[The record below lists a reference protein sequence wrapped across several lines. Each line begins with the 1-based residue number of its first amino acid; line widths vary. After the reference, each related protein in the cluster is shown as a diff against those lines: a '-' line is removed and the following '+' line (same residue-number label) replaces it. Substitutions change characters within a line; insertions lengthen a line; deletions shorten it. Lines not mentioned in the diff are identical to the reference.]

1 MDSFV
6 TSTYFGLVL
15 SLTGYYLGVK
25 IREKTNLALFNPL
38 FVSAF
43 LIICV
48 LVLLHIPYESFNIGA
63 SYLTY
68 LLTPATVCLA
78 LPLYREIKILKKHF
92 KTMMIAL
99 LAGCL
104 TCFLLVI
111 LLALFFKLENDFA
124 RSLLPK
130 SITTAIAIG
139 VSEEIG
145 GISGITV
152 AAVVI
157 TGILS
162 AMIYVETPTNPI
174 FELFNI
180 HHPIAQGLALGAAGH
195 AIGTSKALEMGE
207 IQGAMSSLAIVV
219 MGILTVVLAPVI
231 ANFIH

>member
-15 SLTGYYLGVK
+15 SLASYYLGVK
-25 IREKTNLALFNPL
+25 IREKTNMALFNPL

-43 LIICV
+43 LIIIV
-48 LVLLHIPYESFNIGA
+48 LVLLHIPYASFNIGA

-104 TCFLLVI
+104 TCFILVV
-111 LLALFFKLENDFA
+111 LLALFFKLEGDFA

-139 VSEEIG
+139 ISEEIG

-162 AMIYVETPTNPI
+162 AMISEKI

-219 MGILTVVLAPVI
+219 MGILTVVLAPMI
-231 ANFIH
+231 ANVIH

>member
-15 SLTGYYLGVK
+15 SLASYYLGVK
-25 IREKTNLALFNPL
+25 IREKTNMALFNPL

-43 LIICV
+43 LIIIV
-48 LVLLHIPYESFNIGA
+48 LVLLHIPYASFNVGA

-92 KTMMIAL
+92 KTMMIA
-99 LAGCL
+99 GCL
-104 TCFLLVI
+104 TCFILVV
-111 LLALFFKLENDFA
+111 LLALFFKLEGDFA

-139 VSEEIG
+139 ISEEIG

-162 AMIYVETPTNPI
+162 AIISEKI

>member
-15 SLTGYYLGVK
+15 SLASYYLGVK
-25 IREKTNLALFNPL
+25 IREKTNMALFNPL

-43 LIICV
+43 LIIIV
-48 LVLLHIPYESFNIGA
+48 LVLLHIPYASFNIGA

-104 TCFLLVI
+104 TCFILVV
-111 LLALFFKLENDFA
+111 LLALFFKLEGDFA

-139 VSEEIG
+139 ISEEIG

-162 AMIYVETPTNPI
+162 AMISEKI
-174 FELFNI
+174 FEL
-180 HHPIAQGLALGAAGH
+180 
-195 AIGTSKALEMGE
+195 
-207 IQGAMSSLAIVV
+207 
-219 MGILTVVLAPVI
+219 
-231 ANFIH
+231 